1 MSAIHKYTKCI
12 LTRRF
17 IWCYKRRQQHLAQQ
31 NSVIVKTTFYMWRQR
46 RTSIV
51 LSVLCSNYDKN
62 ITMQYIYM
70 ISRYCKYIKV
80 FAYTLL
86 YFFVHYFIT
95 RVTLL
100 LNQLTYYTIFTREYT
115 SSITILRPIA
125 LLLPYTLCTSFI
137 KTGKV
142 TSTWVYK

>member
-1 MSAIHKYTKCI
+1 
-12 LTRRF
+12 
-17 IWCYKRRQQHLAQQ
+17 
-31 NSVIVKTTFYMWRQR
+31 
-46 RTSIV
+46 
-51 LSVLCSNYDKN
+51 
-62 ITMQYIYM
+62 M

-80 FAYTLL
+80 FAYALL

-100 LNQLTYYTIFTREYT
+100 LNQLTYYTIFTRENT

-142 TSTWVYK
+142 TST